1 MRILL
6 HFVDLTFAIFTWVLL
21 AYVVLYWLIGFNRV
35 DPRGRIPAFIGA
47 GLACITEPVL
57 RPLRSI
63 LPGLGGVDIS
73 PLVAIMLIAAA
84 RYVIALYI
92 LPKLA

>member
-21 AYVVLYWLIGFNRV
+21 AYAVLYWLIGFNRV
-35 DPRGRIPAFIGA
+35 DPR
-47 GLACITEPVL
+47 
-57 RPLRSI
+57 

>member
-6 HFVDLTFAIFTWVLL
+6 HLVDLTLAIYIWVLL
-21 AYVVLYWLIGFNRV
+21 AHAVLYWLIGFNRV
-35 DPRGRIPAFIGA
+35 DPGGRVVA
-47 GLACITEPVL
+47 GLSRMTEPVL
-57 RPLRSI
+57 RPVRSV

-73 PLVAIMLIAAA
+73 PLVAIMMIAAA

-92 LPKLA
+92 LPNLA